1 MTYKRKTYD
10 EYQVHGDYGYG
21 LGFEEVC
28 AENTFRAA
36 RQRLKEYREN
46 ERGISFKIVK
56 RRIKIGQ
63 GK

>member
-10 EYQVHGDYGYG
+10 EYQIHANYGYG
-21 LGFEEVC
+21 HGFEEIC
-28 AENTFRAA
+28 SESTFKAA
-36 RQRLKEYREN
+36 RQRLREYREN

-63 GK
+63 GE

>member
-21 LGFEEVC
+21 HGFEEIC
-28 AENTFRAA
+28 SENTFKDA

-56 RRIKIGQ
+56 RRIKIEQ
-63 GK
+63 GA